1 MYKKEIYS
9 MQHIQRRRSKLH
21 NTRMLYIHQLRKKYL
36 SEIEIIEQTLTIKNE
51 EEYSNTWKKSK

>member
-1 MYKKEIYS
+1 
-9 MQHIQRRRSKLH
+9 MQHIQRRGSKLH